1 MDNRSNYTEWKPYK
15 GTWYRKAIQYH
26 SSYKEKE
33 LQGEFTA
40 KKIRYL
46 REVQFKGLQTE
57 NGGWYRADFFL
68 PDKDMIVEYD
78 GDYHLLDYQKKVDQ
92 IKDKYYKS
100 IGLTVVRINKH
111 NYKEQ
116 LSRICGGKFKKKK
129 KSNKL
134 DQKQLALL
142 LSEAKH
148 VKNHQT
154 IDDFIKTVKEIN
166 RNKK

>member
-15 GTWYRKAIQYH
+15 GTWYRKAIQYD

-92 IKDKYYKS
+92 IKDKYYKRHVK
-100 IGLTVVRINKH
+100 IKEIIEGTELTYKEGKEILDNKILTIINKKG
-111 NYKEQ
+111 NPLIE
-116 LSRICGGKFKKKK
+116 
-129 KSNKL
+129 
-134 DQKQLALL
+134 DW
-142 LSEAKH
+142 
-148 VKNHQT
+148 
-154 IDDFIKTVKEIN
+154 D
-166 RNKK
+166 